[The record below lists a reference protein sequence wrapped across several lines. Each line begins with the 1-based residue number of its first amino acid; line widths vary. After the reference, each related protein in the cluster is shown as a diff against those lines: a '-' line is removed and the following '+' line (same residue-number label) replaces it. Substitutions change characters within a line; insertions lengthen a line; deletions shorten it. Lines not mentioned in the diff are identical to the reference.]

1 MTTMSV
7 RRRRP
12 GYHRAAARTLVFRL
26 RVGDR
31 GRPG

>member
-12 GYHRAAARTLVFRL
+12 GHHRAAGRTLVVSGAL
-26 RVGDR
+26 VVGAQ
-31 GRPG
+31 P